1 LPAELAF
8 FVCDGGKTGQETT
21 LMNKFVDES
30 NKPYLKSKHTVTVIY
45 SEESVVNRL
54 KIKRR
59 TTAGA
64 LQAEKMYIVTGK
76 AIEIEDKARLA
87 LSGTTVGEHISCA
100 WRSWSDPSHWTMKRK
115 HKATIITKKDTIAN
129 GGRGPGHD
137 EEEERKAEKEEA
149 KAITP
154 ESEEQVF
161 WWAPPPTLQDEWI
174 HNFNLRAVVDLTPG
188 DGARAMC
195 CIKNKIP
202 YVAICFNQEN
212 VDALYDHLFKE
223 TMKESLNEG
232 CKQLYSSE
240 LAAVVV
246 DSQKAKTEES
256 GTDTADKK
264 KGAKNKT
271 GSSGGSKD
279 GGKDGGGS
287 GASGGGSK
295 DPMDRSALVDRIRAL
310 AGGPAAK
317 RRKKEKAED
326 DAAEGEDG
334 ADSVSD
340 VEEEV

>member
-1 LPAELAF
+1 
-8 FVCDGGKTGQETT
+8 
-21 LMNKFVDES
+21 M
-30 NKPYLKSKHTVTVIY
+30 
-45 SEESVVNRL
+45 
-54 KIKRR
+54 
-59 TTAGA
+59 
-64 LQAEKMYIVTGK
+64 
-76 AIEIEDKARLA
+76 
-87 LSGTTVGEHISCA
+87 
-100 WRSWSDPSHWTMKRK
+100 
-115 HKATIITKKDTIAN
+115 
-129 GGRGPGHD
+129 
-137 EEEERKAEKEEA
+137 
-149 KAITP
+149 
-154 ESEEQVF
+154 
-161 WWAPPPTLQDEWI
+161 
-174 HNFNLRAVVDLTPG
+174 
-188 DGARAMC
+188 
-195 CIKNKIP
+195 
-202 YVAICFNQEN
+202 
-212 VDALYDHLFKE
+212 YDHLFKE